1 MGYEGC
7 SIFFFNKKKQTKQK
21 KKKEEVDQEWLK
33 LSSTKLSWVRFRD
46 SEQTISPKNIE
57 IYYLGYIYRVLKII
71 KLLYGKTSI
80 QVITPLIIVK

>member
-33 LSSTKLSWVRFRD
+33 LSSTKLSWVRFQA
-46 SEQTISPKNIE
+46 SE
-57 IYYLGYIYRVLKII
+57 
-71 KLLYGKTSI
+71 
-80 QVITPLIIVK
+80 